1 MVNHGIFVIFDLTI
15 PILTTHGH
23 PQGGGGRPILYV
35 KKGLMGVA
43 LSEPHELRAGSP
55 GLSHVH
61 MDLRDHFPLEVRTSR
76 LQRAR
81 AQATKCTTPF
91 SYSMGMGPNSSMG
104 NTNQLILIVPSF
116 STWKTTPETRGSRPE
131 RDNLRAYNDRPHDP
145 PVVKTGCRAWPRA
158 VLVCRARAH
167 MAYQGSAWSYRTIRQ
182 PRCAL
187 STTMSHARVLTCNRS
202 PFPTI
207 LAMWTP

>member
-1 MVNHGIFVIFDLTI
+1 MRRGPPVLAPFRSQGNTNHDITVIFDLTI

-35 KKGLMGVA
+35 KNGLMGVA
-43 LSEPHELRAGSP
+43 LSDPHELRAGSP

-81 AQATKCTTPF
+81 AQATTCTTPF
-91 SYSMGMGPNSSMG
+91 SYSMGMGPHSSMV

-131 RDNLRAYNDRPHDP
+131 RDNRRAYNDRPHDP
-145 PVVKTGCRAWPRA
+145 PVGENGLPR
-158 VLVCRARAH
+158 
-167 MAYQGSAWSYRTIRQ
+167 MAQS
-182 PRCAL
+182 C
-187 STTMSHARVLTCNRS
+187 ARVPRPGPHGIS
-202 PFPTI
+202 GVRMVI
-207 LAMWTP
+207 